1 MDDDNS
7 SSNDIDD
14 IMELKG
20 WLKKKSLGEKKW
32 VKRYL
37 VLRENNLTLYFDET
51 CKDADT
57 TYQLSSNTTVE
68 QIVDNNTPKFMLT
81 IEGQDPITFSTD
93 TSENVQK
100 WITGIRS
107 SFESS
112 PVLSM
117 SSFDILHVLGR
128 GAFGK
133 VMLVRHRSSMKLYA
147 IKSIQKRKL
156 LDAMKSHTVIAERN
170 ILMKAHHPFIV
181 QLFFAF
187 QNPSKFY
194 LGLEYVPGGE
204 LFYHLTKR
212 GTFPINEVRLYSAE
226 IALALSYLH
235 SIGIIYRDLKP
246 ENVMLDSTGHIKLTD
261 FGLSTEVFELEEC
274 GDSFCG
280 TSRYLSPEMIYKI
293 KYTHKIDWWSL
304 GILMYEMIVGH
315 PPFDSQNRS
324 QLYNDITHSD
334 PVFPSSFPVDAKD
347 LVCKLLTKNPNQ
359 RPDFSGIKDHVFF
372 KGIDWD
378 KVYNREYQPNFIPKQ
393 TTPNCDS
400 VFLQESP
407 ADSIVTATSAQFPD
421 FSFQG
426 QSLCDSYQEWD

>member
-1 MDDDNS
+1 MSKNES
-7 SSNDIDD
+7 SEDIDD

-32 VKRYL
+32 AKRYT
-37 VLRENNLTLYFDET
+37 VLRDNILALYFDES
-51 CKDADT
+51 CKEIDT
-57 TYQLSSNTTVE
+57 TYELNPNMIVE
-68 QIVDNNTPKFMLT
+68 QLIDSNSPKFMLT
-81 IEGQDPITFSTD
+81 LEGLDPITFTTD
-93 TSENVQK
+93 SNENVQK
-100 WITGIRS
+100 WMTGIRS

-133 VMLVRHRSSMKLYA
+133 VMLVRHRTTQKLYA

-204 LFYHLTKR
+204 LFYHLQNRKF
-212 GTFPINEVRLYSAE
+212 FPIEEVRLYSAE

-246 ENVMLDSTGHIKLTD
+246 ENVMLDSSGHIKLTD
-261 FGLSTEVFELEEC
+261 FGLSTEIFELDG
-274 GDSFCG
+274 GDDNFCG
-280 TSRYLSPEMIYKI
+280 TSRYLSPEMIYKL

-304 GILMYEMIVGH
+304 GVMMFEMICGK
-315 PPFDSQNRS
+315 PPFDSQNRTK
-324 QLYNDITHSD
+324 LYELITQSN
-334 PVFPSSFPVDAKD
+334 PVFPETFPKDAKD
-347 LVCKLLTKNPNQ
+347 LVSKLLTKNPNN
-359 RPDFSGIKDHVFF
+359 RPDFNGIKDHVFF

-378 KVYNREYQPNFIPKQ
+378 KVYNREYQPSFVPKQ

-400 VFLQESP
+400 CFLQESP

-426 QSLCDSYQEWD
+426 QSLNDSFQEWD